1 MGNQAIV
8 SERAGGIYTQ
18 DVAAR
23 DHKTY
28 ADEPKNLGGSDLG
41 MAPFEFV
48 CAGLG
53 ACTNI
58 TLRMYAE
65 RKGWKVEHMSVD
77 VAYKKSGLGADM
89 KNIFVRKIT
98 IKSELDAVQIK
109 RILQIAEKCPVHKM
123 LEATSEIRTELET

>member
-1 MGNQAIV
+1 MGNQALV

-18 DVAAR
+18 DVTAR

-28 ADEPKNLGGSDLG
+28 ADEPINLGGSDLG

-53 ACTNI
+53 SCTNI

-65 RKGWKVEHMSVD
+65 RKKWPVEHISVD
-77 VAYKKSGLGADM
+77 VAYKKSDLGADM
-89 KNIFVRKIT
+89 KNIFVRKISIT
-98 IKSELDAVQIK
+98 GDLDETQ
-109 RILQIAEKCPVHKM
+109 RNRMMQIAEKCPVHKM
-123 LEATSEIRTELET
+123 LEASSEIRTQLTG